1 MQTISFPAANTRK
14 ISSTWEKTLAM
25 IKILYNIIEGLVSVF
40 FGFSDESLALFGSGV
55 DSFAEVISG
64 LGIWQMVRRMRRND
78 GEATDTCELRKFEL
92 LSFRL
97 A

>member
-1 MQTISFPAANTRK
+1 
-14 ISSTWEKTLAM
+14 M

-92 LSFRL
+92 LSFSWHNICSNFLRNNRQYEV
-97 A
+97 AFSGR